1 MLSRTALLYQCQWIY
16 TALYFVLL
24 LTYFFFLHPFSA
36 SSTRFGITFFLDC
49 CDCNVKQAK
58 AMIVVIT
65 IIIMMEDND
74 IAELTRK
81 ITVIISLRAHCMCAV
96 TLNFLLTAYAISPNC
111 SEHFSVASNAFHHF
125 LHVFIFFVI
134 LLFCICHVMH
144 PRLCRNIRLTCF
156 PSALIWLVTIMRSR
170 LKKNLY
176 YSQYIHSL
184 FWYSLHETVNPA
196 EI

>member
-1 MLSRTALLYQCQWIY
+1 MFYFHAEPNGTSLSVSMNIHCIILCSSPHI
-16 TALYFVLL
+16 
-24 LTYFFFLHPFSA
+24 FFFLLHPFSA

-96 TLNFLLTAYAISPNC
+96 TLNFLLTAYAISLTFASKLLGTFFGRIKCLP
-111 SEHFSVASNAFHHF
+111 SFSACIY
-125 LHVFIFFVI
+125 IFRYFVI
-134 LLFCICHVMH
+134 LHL
-144 PRLCRNIRLTCF
+144 
-156 PSALIWLVTIMRSR
+156 SR
-170 LKKNLY
+170 HA
-176 YSQYIHSL
+176 STSL
-184 FWYSLHETVNPA
+184 P
-196 EI
+196 